1 MIQFEQLVHEME
13 PIIEKLLSKCRIYK
27 NRDEYKQVALIALWK
42 AYVSYDSTKYHF
54 KAYLYNQMRY
64 DIIDALRQ
72 NVKKEKRYMPT
83 TDEKITFY
91 IEGRQQIIASYPMVE
106 KVIEQLNEE
115 EKQLLYLVYN
125 EQRTNEELA
134 RYYEISVEAIKKRKY
149 RLRMKLKEL
158 GKQFL

>member
-72 NVKKEKRYMPT
+72 NGKKEERYMPT

-115 EKQLLYLVYN
+115 EKQRLYLVYN

>member
-1 MIQFEQLVHEME
+1 
-13 PIIEKLLSKCRIYK
+13 
-27 NRDEYKQVALIALWK
+27 
-42 AYVSYDSTKYHF
+42 
-54 KAYLYNQMRY
+54 MRY

-72 NVKKEKRYMPT
+72 NGKKEERYMPT